1 MNRRYV
7 TIITR
12 IEQELIDL
20 QQVIQ
25 RIKEAWEKAKH
36 TNDDLYLDSVALNLH
51 GFYAGL
57 ERIFELIAGEIDGSV
72 PEGKTWHQDLLKQM
86 TLELKQVRPAVIS
99 RQSMNALDE
108 YRGFRHVVQNIY
120 TLNLSPTRLAP
131 LVDGISDTFG
141 KIESELKQFIAFV
154 QRQTDLAE

>member
-1 MNRRYV
+1 
-7 TIITR
+7 
-12 IEQELIDL
+12 
-20 QQVIQ
+20 
-25 RIKEAWEKAKH
+25 
-36 TNDDLYLDSVALNLH
+36 
-51 GFYAGL
+51 
-57 ERIFELIAGEIDGSV
+57 
-72 PEGKTWHQDLLKQM
+72 
-86 TLELKQVRPAVIS
+86 
-99 RQSMNALDE
+99 MNALDE